1 MEKLKTFQSG
11 RKILSLCLSLCMIL
25 TVFSNIGLI
34 ASAES
39 AYAPEEFALGSG
51 TADDPYQIST
61 VGHLVKMVQSGGKDI
76 QGQSLYYKL
85 TADIDLNPTENWVPQ
100 NGSYQNWASIIPGK
114 SVDTTFCGY
123 LDGSGKT
130 ISHLY
135 VKTGDNQYENY
146 AGLIQAMSPNSWI
159 KNLTID
165 SFYSSGLYAAGV
177 VGMTYG
183 ERTDGVTNFENIT
196 VKNGTVISTNQYG
209 SGAAGI
215 LSYAYAKT
223 TFNTCK
229 AIGLNISSV
238 SGSTKRGAICGV
250 TDPDGT
256 TDNAELI
263 DCAAIGCRGVS
274 QLIGGAKGNGENG
287 TVKYYDETVNYAGGS
302 GIKADPYQIATV
314 DQLYRMVYE
323 GGKTGDAPA
332 YYVLKNDIVFNEIG
346 KWSPDADNTKLYEVW
361 NTPSADFE
369 GNFNGNGY
377 TISNLYIKG
386 NGFINVALDGAVI
399 TNVRFENIYVSGQD
413 WVGTLVGT
421 ANTITV
427 SNVMIINS
435 QLVRTANWGNKSGGI
450 VGLIWDGKTPTF
462 SNCAVI
468 KTDADGAIS
477 GCGDWNAASQNIT
490 GCWAVECSKA
500 TRFCAGK
507 DVTTTKS
514 YFITDKSS
522 IKGAAAKEN
531 MPLDYT
537 MTWKLGAEGEYP
549 SVRAFNA
556 EIWDGNKD
564 VAVNS
569 MQGSGTKANPYIITN
584 GAQLYA
590 AVNATGEL
598 YFEINNDI
606 YLGNPGLVYLG
617 VGSNNWFNNNGDV
630 PFIGHIDGKGHTV
643 YGVYSKADNYWGA
656 SGFVRILGMGGTLKN
671 IRISHSYIESKQ
683 YLTGALTGM
692 VSYIP
697 DKGTEYTH
705 PAEISGCSV
714 VESSVIATEAYQP
727 RIGALVG
734 YINNTYYADN
744 SKGTVKLDVKDCYTS
759 NNVLEYT
766 NNGTTCDNDA
776 NAGGIIGDCG
786 KPYDNAG
793 NEIVNEIIVSN
804 CYTDGNVPF
813 GANASDY
820 FNHEVTN
827 VYAVNVAEG
836 IEYGCTVGSYG
847 DMTGLFNAGSAWYQ
861 VGENPARLIV
871 NTVDFEYPD
880 FDGDGIDSAPD
891 AASLTAIKKALLGIK
906 GYNLNNAVGNCN
918 GDQDADG
925 VDIFNILDL
934 VRLKKYL
941 SNESGVELKKK
952 TVTDYNSS
960 LPQSLED
967 RTGYSLT
974 WHDEFST
981 PIDVNTDIDRNW
993 QFQWCGGWPSDVS
1006 LQRHADYFSIVKSN
1020 EGSYLSMR
1028 ALRQDSHD
1036 REGNLTTYTYAPPI
1050 TTCGKMSYQYGYL
1063 EIKAKVPLKKGTC
1076 PAFWLKSMND
1086 QFDKDNGDVKL
1097 GFNPNKSFEGEI
1109 DVFETF
1115 GYEYLIP
1122 NIHKF
1127 WNPISGLKGV
1137 QDQANNYEGKTTNY
1151 YFTDNSSPDD
1161 WHTYGCEWT
1170 PNEISMYVDGNKY
1183 NTYDLNEVYN
1193 YNASWAP
1200 DWNKNWNGSTKG
1212 VVDKSGFNAPLTIV
1226 LSMGLITKGLVA
1238 TEPTYTGRELVDS
1251 DYNLGDTVAEFAVDY
1266 IRLYQK
1272 ADGKLW
1278 TKY

>member
-39 AYAPEEFALGSG
+39 AYAPENFVSGSG
-51 TADDPYQIST
+51 TKDSPYEIST
-61 VGHLVKMVQSGGKDI
+61 VGHLVKMVQDCGKNSSGK
-76 QGQSLYYKL
+76 SLYYKL
-85 TADIDLNPTENWVPQ
+85 IADIDLNPTDNWDPQ
-100 NGSYQNWASIIPGK
+100 NVSYKNWASI
-114 SVDTTFCGY
+114 TTGISSDNIFYGY
-123 LDGSGKT
+123 LDGNYRT

-135 VKTGDNQYENY
+135 VKTGDNQYDNY

-183 ERTDGVTNFENIT
+183 VRTDGVTNFENIT

-229 AIGLNISSV
+229 AIGLNISYV

-250 TDPDGT
+250 SDPDNTGT
-256 TDNAELI
+256 DTAVLTN
-263 DCAAIGCRGVS
+263 CTAIGCRGVG

-287 TVKYYDETVNYAGGS
+287 TVKSYDETVKYAGGS
-302 GIKADPYQIATV
+302 GTKAEPYQIATA

-323 GGKTGDAPA
+323 SGKNCGEPA
-332 YYVLKNDIVFNEIG
+332 YYVLKNDIVFNDTNN
-346 KWSPDADNTKLYEVW
+346 WSPNADNKEGYEEW
-361 NTPSADFE
+361 ITPSSAFE

-377 TISNLYIKG
+377 KISNLYVKG
-386 NGFINVALDGAVI
+386 DGFINQALDGAVI
-399 TNVRFENIYVSGQD
+399 TNVRFENIYVSGD
-413 WVGTLVGT
+413 AWVGALVGT

-427 SNVMIINS
+427 SNVMITNS
-435 QLVRTANWGNKSGGI
+435 QLVRNGNWGNTTGGI
-450 VGLIWDGKTPTF
+450 VGLISDGKTATF

-468 KTDADGAIS
+468 KTNANGAIS
-477 GCGDWNAASQNIT
+477 GCGSWNAASQNIT
-490 GCWAVECSKA
+490 GCWAVECTIAK
-500 TRFCAGK
+500 RFCAGK
-507 DVTTTKS
+507 DVTATTTKS

-522 IKGAAAKEN
+522 IQGAAAKKN

-549 SVRAFNA
+549 SVRAFNG
-556 EIWDGNKD
+556 EIWDGNKN
-564 VAVNS
+564 VAVTK
-569 MQGSGTKANPYIITN
+569 MKGSGTVDKPYIITN
-584 GAQLYA
+584 GAELYA
-590 AVNATGEL
+590 AVNTTEEY
-598 YFEINNDI
+598 YFEIANDI

-617 VGSNNWFNNNGDV
+617 VGSNNWFNDNVNGDV

-643 YGVYSKADNYWGA
+643 YGVYSKADNNYWGP
-656 SGFVRILGMGGTLKN
+656 SGFVRNLGMGGTLKN
-671 IRISHSYIESKQ
+671 IRISHSYFSSKQ

-697 DKGTEYTH
+697 DKETKYTH

-714 VESSVIATEAYQP
+714 VESSVIATEATEA

-734 YINNTYYADN
+734 SIGNAYYANN

-766 NNGTTCDNDA
+766 YKGTTCDNDA

-793 NEIVNEIIVSN
+793 NEIVNEITVSN

-820 FNHEVTN
+820 FNSSITN

-836 IEYGCTVGSYG
+836 IKCDYTVGSYG

-871 NTVDFEYPD
+871 NTVDFAYPD

-918 GDQDADG
+918 GDQNADD

-934 VRLKKYL
+934 VRLKRYL

-952 TVTDYNSS
+952 
-960 LPQSLED
+960 Q
-967 RTGYSLT
+967 
-974 WHDEFST
+974 
-981 PIDVNTDIDRNW
+981 
-993 QFQWCGGWPSDVS
+993 
-1006 LQRHADYFSIVKSN
+1006 
-1020 EGSYLSMR
+1020 
-1028 ALRQDSHD
+1028 
-1036 REGNLTTYTYAPPI
+1036 
-1050 TTCGKMSYQYGYL
+1050 
-1063 EIKAKVPLKKGTC
+1063 
-1076 PAFWLKSMND
+1076 
-1086 QFDKDNGDVKL
+1086 
-1097 GFNPNKSFEGEI
+1097 
-1109 DVFETF
+1109 
-1115 GYEYLIP
+1115 
-1122 NIHKF
+1122 
-1127 WNPISGLKGV
+1127 
-1137 QDQANNYEGKTTNY
+1137 
-1151 YFTDNSSPDD
+1151 
-1161 WHTYGCEWT
+1161 
-1170 PNEISMYVDGNKY
+1170 
-1183 NTYDLNEVYN
+1183 
-1193 YNASWAP
+1193 
-1200 DWNKNWNGSTKG
+1200 
-1212 VVDKSGFNAPLTIV
+1212 
-1226 LSMGLITKGLVA
+1226 
-1238 TEPTYTGRELVDS
+1238 
-1251 DYNLGDTVAEFAVDY
+1251 
-1266 IRLYQK
+1266 
-1272 ADGKLW
+1272 
-1278 TKY
+1278 